1 MTNGSRNERWLA
13 AKMTGPS
20 CGNVLAADPAQPE
33 VDVEERLQDPADQP
47 VDERVDTPMARAVQ
61 EGLVIHV
68 LDTRRPPRALQAG
81 YGCGMAL
88 DQAKTARGALAGAV
102 AAGVWAAQNPLDKR
116 LFGVDY
122 DDTELLGKAITRGP
136 AWPVVGTA
144 LHMLNGAVFG
154 AVYANVAPRTP
165 LPSWARGP
173 AAGLAEHVAFW
184 PLTIVIDRFHPARG
198 DLPRLATNPRA
209 FGQAAWRHLLFGT
222 CSASSSAA

>member
-1 MTNGSRNERWLA
+1 
-13 AKMTGPS
+13 
-20 CGNVLAADPAQPE
+20 
-33 VDVEERLQDPADQP
+33 
-47 VDERVDTPMARAVQ
+47 
-61 EGLVIHV
+61 
-68 LDTRRPPRALQAG
+68 
-81 YGCGMAL
+81 MAL

-102 AAGVWAAQNPLDKR
+102 AAGVWAAQTPLDKR

-154 AVYANVAPRTP
+154 AVYANVAARTP

-222 CSASSSAA
+222 VLGELERRLNAPEDREVPSYEAVASSNGHGNLEAALSGQQAS